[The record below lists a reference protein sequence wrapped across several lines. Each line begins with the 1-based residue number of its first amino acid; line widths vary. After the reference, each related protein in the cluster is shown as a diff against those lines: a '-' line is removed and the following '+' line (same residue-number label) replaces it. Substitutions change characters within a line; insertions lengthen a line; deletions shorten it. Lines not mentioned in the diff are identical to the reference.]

1 MSALGE
7 SMTAAERKMAGRIV
21 GAWITKTKA
30 DEFAITMKPV
40 LLEFEKDG
48 ITGRT
53 EVANAL
59 IDRGYPTPRGK
70 QWAATTVTNLVGR
83 IAVMKVMA

>member
-1 MSALGE
+1 MSAPGE
-7 SMTAAERKMAGRIV
+7 SMTAAERKMAGGIV

-30 DEFAITMKPV
+30 DEFALTMKPV
-40 LLEFEKDG
+40 LFELETEG

-59 IDRGYPTPRGK
+59 NVRGYPSPRGK
-70 QWAATTVTNLVGR
+70 QWVASTVTNLVGR

>member
-1 MSALGE
+1 MSALGGT
-7 SMTAAERKMAGRIV
+7 MTAAERQTAGRIV

-30 DEFAITMKPV
+30 DEFALTMKPV
-40 LLEFEKDG
+40 LFELEIEG

-59 IDRGYPTPRGK
+59 NVRGYPSPGEK